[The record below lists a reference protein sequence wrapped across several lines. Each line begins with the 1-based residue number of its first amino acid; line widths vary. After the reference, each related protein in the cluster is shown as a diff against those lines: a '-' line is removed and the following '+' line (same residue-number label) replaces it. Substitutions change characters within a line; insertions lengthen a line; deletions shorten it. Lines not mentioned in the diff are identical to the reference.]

1 MLPIISQVLV
11 LGDEQKFVSIFLTLA
26 VEVDPETLE
35 TSSNLSSADRGWC
48 RSVGSQ
54 ASTVEDILEGP
65 DYLVLKAVQAGI
77 DLVNKTA
84 VSNAQKIQKWM
95 ILPRDFSL
103 PVGEMGPTM
112 KVKFFLVRAVV
123 YRLTLWQLIRFM
135 MTAM

>member
-1 MLPIISQVLV
+1 MLPIISQVL
-11 LGDEQKFVSIFLTLA
+11 DEQKFVSIFLTLA

-65 DYLVLKAVQAGI
+65 DYLVMKAVQAGI

-112 KVKFFLVRAVV
+112 NVKFFNVVLVRAVV
-123 YRLTLWQLIRFM
+123 YRLSLWQSQR
-135 MTAM
+135 